1 MKLIPILILLSLLI
15 NAQELRGQEVQ
26 KNIEFVTDTYNFGSV
41 NARNKELK
49 YDFKFTN
56 TTGVPVQI
64 KNIDAPCGC
73 TVPQWSKNVVPPN
86 EQGNVKVLL
95 RVNQLSG
102 YFSRGI
108 KVFTNISEEPIL
120 LLVTGRVLRNYR
132 YNDPFKNKA
141 GHLLSDKTE
150 FNFGKIT
157 VGKEIQ
163 TDIKFINNSF
173 RDTIQFTI
181 KKKPKYLKVEQTKTT
196 VVPGNNSMI
205 TLTIKK
211 EITKEELQEIKE
223 MELLSINPKG
233 EKIALTIPVRMQIIE
248 E

>member
-1 MKLIPILILLSLLI
+1 MKLTPIFILLSLLI
-15 NAQELRGQEVQ
+15 NTQELRGQEVQ
-26 KNIEFVTDTYNFGSV
+26 KNIEFIIDTHNFGSV
-41 NARNKELK
+41 SARNKELK
-49 YDFKFTN
+49 YNFKFTN

-64 KNIDAPCGC
+64 KKVDASCGC

-108 KVFTNISEEPIL
+108 KVFTNISEEPVL
-120 LLVTGRVLRNYR
+120 LLVTGRVFRNYR

-141 GHLLSDKTE
+141 GHLLSDKTVLD
-150 FNFGKIT
+150 FGKIT
-157 VGKEIQ
+157 VGKEVQ
-163 TDIKFINNSF
+163 TAIRFINTNAT
-173 RDTIQFTI
+173 DTIQFTI

-223 MELLSINPKG
+223 MELLSINSKG
-233 EKIALTIPVRMQIIE
+233 EKIALAIPVRMQITE